1 MKLSPDEK
9 LDRGVWSPSWTSLY
23 LSLQSRLPQ
32 LIPNSPPV
40 SLVHGDLWGGNAMA
54 TTAGPA
60 VIDPAVYYGHREV
73 DLAMSE
79 LFGGFSSRFYS
90 AYREANPLDGGYEE
104 RRDLYNLYHLLNH
117 FNLFGEGYLSQVTA
131 ALSRLTD

>member
-1 MKLSPDEK
+1 
-9 LDRGVWSPSWTSLY
+9 
-23 LSLQSRLPQ
+23 
-32 LIPNSPPV
+32 
-40 SLVHGDLWGGNAMA
+40 MA

-90 AYREANPLDGGYEE
+90 AYRESNPLDGGYEE
-104 RRDLYNLYHLLNH
+104 RRDLYNLYHVLNHLNH
-117 FNLFGEGYLSQVTA
+117 FGVGYAGSVERSL
-131 ALSRLTD
+131 RLYGG